1 MTVRAQA
8 HLRELL
14 PEGVEIVAAG
24 DPVEALRAVKEP
36 GEIERI
42 RAASQLA
49 DAGLRQI
56 MAEGLVG
63 RTEAAVADSLERA
76 MRGHGATGLS
86 FPSIVAA
93 GPHGALPHAQPR
105 DVEIAAGELVVID
118 WGAVLDGYCSDCT
131 RTLATGELDDE
142 SHAVYELVLEAQL
155 AGLKAV
161 RPGVSGRD
169 ADGAARAVIEAGGH
183 AEHFG
188 HGLGHGV
195 GMEVHEAPRLS
206 QRSDSVLAA
215 RQHRDGRAGRLPARS
230 PRGADRGPGGRH
242 RLRLR
247 DPHRGAQRAHHGRVA
262 QDSLARRTEQ
272 RRAAVWALYQS
283 DLLGRPLGETLPR
296 DVHGFTFALAEQ
308 VLEHQA
314 ELDELIRRYA
324 AGLVAGAD
332 RPARALDPARRPV
345 RAAVSRTIAPG
356 EQPIPPE
363 GAINEAIETAKR
375 FCGSGAPAFIN
386 GILGAVLRDRVSET

>member
-1 MTVRAQA
+1 MSDRAARLVERLPTVEADAIVVTNLVNLRYLTGYTGSNGVAVIGPDTRVFLTDFRYQEQSEAEVDPSFDRRILTLDLLAGISELLPAGAERLAIEDGSMTVRAHS

-14 PEGVEIVAAG
+14 GDGVELVPAG
-24 DPVEALRAVKEP
+24 DAVEALRAVKEP

-76 MRGHGATGLS
+76 MRGQGATGLS
-86 FPSIVAA
+86 FPPIVAA

-105 DVEIAAGELVVID
+105 DVEMSAGELVVID

-142 SHAVYELVLEAQL
+142 SHAVYQLVLEAQL
-155 AGLKAV
+155 AGLNAI
-161 RPGVSGRD
+161 GAGAIGRD
-169 ADGAARAVIEAGGH
+169 VDGVARAVIDAGGH

-206 QRSDSVLAA
+206 QRSDSVLAS
-215 RQHRDGRAGRLPARS
+215 GNMVTVEPGVYLPGRLGVRIE
-230 PRGADRGPGGRH
+230 D
-242 RLRLR
+242 L
-247 DPHRGAQRAHHGRVA
+247 VVVT
-262 QDSLARRTEQ
+262 DSGCEILTG
-272 RRAAVWALYQS
+272 V
-283 DLLGRPLGETLPR
+283 PK
-296 DVHGFTFALAEQ
+296 
-308 VLEHQA
+308 
-314 ELDELIRRYA
+314 ELIT
-324 AGLVAGAD
+324 V
-332 RPARALDPARRPV
+332 
-345 RAAVSRTIAPG
+345 
-356 EQPIPPE
+356 E
-363 GAINEAIETAKR
+363 
-375 FCGSGAPAFIN
+375 
-386 GILGAVLRDRVSET
+386 